1 MSDSTVTP
9 PAAAASFVSEAKAND
24 SSLASAVP
32 AQEKPAPVEAK
43 EANEATGGADSLEKL
58 LAHISELQRENSEL
72 EQAMQYVRNGNIQ
85 KLKEAIND
93 KIQPWISGLDIAE
106 EYKTSFLNGIE
117 KACAGGSSKTMSN
130 FEENPVYTVVC
141 SAAAA
146 HGIAIQQLEDTRK
159 KLQEAEESH
168 KADLLS
174 QDKRIQSKTDQA
186 LQYASSSDSSRT
198 NKRTHQE
205 ISPDAGN
212 SENLWDNMFSTM
224 QANAFGRMN

>member
-9 PAAAASFVSEAKAND
+9 PAAPASIISEAKPND
-24 SSLASAVP
+24 SSLASA
-32 AQEKPAPVEAK
+32 ATTQEKPVPIEAK

-58 LAHISELQRENSEL
+58 LAHISELQRENTEL
-72 EQAMQYVRNGNIQ
+72 EQAMQHVRNGNMQ
-85 KLKEAIND
+85 KLKEAINE
-93 KIQPWISGLDIAE
+93 KIQPWISGLDIAD
-106 EYKTSFLNGIE
+106 EYKNSFLSGIE
-117 KACAGGSSKTMSN
+117 KACAGGASKTMSN

-146 HGIAIQQLEDTRK
+146 HGVAIQQLEDTRK

-168 KADLLS
+168 KTDLLN
-174 QDKRIQSKTDQA
+174 QDRRIQSKTDQA
-186 LQYASSSDSSRT
+186 LQYASSTDCSRT

-212 SENLWDNMFSTM
+212 ADNLWDNMFATM
-224 QANAFGRMN
+224 QTNAFGRMN